1 MYFSIDK
8 DCPHSSA
15 TSLNN
20 NFEVDEGDANTAD
33 SGQIFPGGCL
43 DGLNLEATKG
53 LVEAALMATAQENGP
68 QRHVRPARG
77 RMFCQCPHYKLAR
90 EKHNAGCSIE
100 VHCIPSLCTDA
111 SYILLALCNGA
122 ACTVEALH
130 YKQTM

>member
-53 LVEAALMATAQENGP
+53 LVA
-68 QRHVRPARG
+68 
-77 RMFCQCPHYKLAR
+77 
-90 EKHNAGCSIE
+90 S
-100 VHCIPSLCTDA
+100 CTDGHCA
-111 SYILLALCNGA
+111 GKRSPE
-122 ACTVEALH
+122 ACKTCSWSHVLPVSPLQACKGEAQCWMFH
-130 YKQTM
+130 